1 MREALRCAVVMTAVA
16 HLGLLGLGGC
26 VAPRG
31 AAQPPGPAVPPEK
44 IERLLNEPCG
54 VVSVVTPFRDAT
66 FGDDG
71 RSIDVDLCERPA
83 SGVLVGKRSL
93 LVTHHQIDES
103 EDHILI
109 DDQRTRYRVARTM
122 PEPIYADGWAL
133 LIGNSD
139 PVGWALL
146 TLSTAPRGVEPIQVD
161 GLTALPDGG
170 TIFIV
175 FSELVN
181 AEDAQQAFEE
191 SRFDILTFRRRV
203 AVGRAVQRKP
213 RWLRRWIE
221 ANPQRRLALSGWLLV
236 LGLPKLTPGT
246 SGAAA
251 FWWPDGSEDPICV
264 GVAEAGV
271 EFRDHRTG
279 QLLDSGGLIRRPRQT
294 FCDSVDQVAP
304 DTDNRG
310 VEP

>member
-1 MREALRCAVVMTAVA
+1 MREALRCAVVITAVA

-31 AAQPPGPAVPPEK
+31 AAQPPVPAVSPEK
-44 IERLLNEPCG
+44 IERFLNEPCG

-66 FGDDG
+66 FGDEG

-181 AEDAQQAFEE
+181 AEDAQRAFEE

-203 AVGRAVQRKP
+203 AVGRAVERKP
-213 RWLRRWIE
+213 KWLRRWIKS
-221 ANPQRRLALSGWLLV
+221 NPQPGRVFSKWLLV
-236 LGLPKLTPGT
+236 
-246 SGAAA
+246 SGAPEAGPGSSGGAA
-251 FWWPDGSEDPICV
+251 FWWPDGSEDPVCV
-264 GVAEAGV
+264 GILEATV
-271 EFRDHRTG
+271 NFRDHRTG
-279 QLLDSGGLIRRPRQT
+279 DLLGSGHLICRPRET
-294 FCDSVDQVAP
+294 FSDSVDQVGP
-304 DTDNRG
+304 DTGDGG
-310 VEP
+310 VQP